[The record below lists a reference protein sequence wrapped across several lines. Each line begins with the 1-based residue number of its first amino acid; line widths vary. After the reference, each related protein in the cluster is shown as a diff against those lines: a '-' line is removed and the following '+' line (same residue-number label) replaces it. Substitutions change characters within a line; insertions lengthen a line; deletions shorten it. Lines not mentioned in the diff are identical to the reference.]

1 MSPKR
6 ENVMRISV
14 ENIPEAE
21 LEISAVRASGPGG
34 QNVNKVSTAIHLR
47 FDIVRSTLPT
57 ALKDRLLK
65 MRDRRISDAGVVVIK
80 AQNSR
85 SQGKNKQEALVRL
98 DELLKKGQVQHKVR
112 RATKPSYSSVN
123 KRLNKKTK
131 QGQKKKLRRSSIDD

>member
-1 MSPKR
+1 MS
-6 ENVMRISV
+6 ISV

-21 LEISAVRASGPGG
+21 LEMSAVRASGPGG

-47 FDIVRSTLPT
+47 FDIGRSSLPSG
-57 ALKDRLLK
+57 LKDRLLK
-65 MRDRRISDAGVVVIK
+65 MRDRRISDAGVVIIK
-80 AQNSR
+80 AQTSR
-85 SQGKNKQEALVRL
+85 TQLKNKQEALLRL
-98 DELLKKGQVQHKVR
+98 DELLKKAQIQHKVR